1 MNPEKHTSMN
11 DIRQGKWSV
20 RIRTRDTIG
29 EYFRVLWYLR
39 SILAGL
45 LVIFFALSIA
55 MYYAGGTVHADTHA
69 PASPGQVL
77 YFCAVTA
84 LTIGYGDIV
93 ATTAIGHVLA
103 VSLGLLGVLIT
114 GVTTAVGVYAIQGA
128 AQRIGL
134 HSHEQGAD

>member
-1 MNPEKHTSMN
+1 MN
-11 DIRQGKWSV
+11 DMTWRKGRGYIHA
-20 RIRTRDTIG
+20 RDAITA
-29 EYFRVLWYLR
+29 YFRILWYLR

-45 LVIFFALSIA
+45 LVAFFALSMA
-55 MYYAGGTVHADTHA
+55 MYYLGGAVQTGTRA
-69 PASPGQVL
+69 PSSPGEVL

-93 ATTAIGHVLA
+93 ATTATGRIIA

-114 GVTTAVGVYAIQGA
+114 GVTTAVGVYAIQEA

-134 HSHEQGAD
+134 PSHENRATASNE